1 MDTALSALT
10 GQARVPRP
18 RPVQGRVAFV
28 QLRRS
33 KRRSQSGPLR
43 VQFVP
48 AQQTD
53 DVRRVAFAVP
63 RKVGTAVERNR
74 VRRRLR
80 AIAAE
85 ASMLIPAGAYLVGT
99 DQGVR
104 DLSFQELKAR
114 MIEAMQRATQA
125 KTR

>member
-1 MDTALSALT
+1 M
-10 GQARVPRP
+10 
-18 RPVQGRVAFV
+18 
-28 QLRRS
+28 
-33 KRRSQSGPLR
+33 
-43 VQFVP
+43 
-48 AQQTD
+48 
-53 DVRRVAFAVP
+53 P